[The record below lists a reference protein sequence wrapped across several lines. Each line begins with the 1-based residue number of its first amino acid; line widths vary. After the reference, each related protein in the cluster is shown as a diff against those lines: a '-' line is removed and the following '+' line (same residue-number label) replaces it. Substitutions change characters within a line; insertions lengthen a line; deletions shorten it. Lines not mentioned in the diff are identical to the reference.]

1 MELEQPYWH
10 LGKSSSAGPGL
21 LSLVRRVGMA
31 VRPVVSVLRRAAPRV
46 ALAVVVLQLLS
57 GAVTTATLLLGTEV
71 LGRLLADAPGFTQP
85 GAVLV
90 PLLLLGF
97 MFLVKLG
104 LDSATTMAGAYL
116 SPRVHRV
123 AEEELFRVS
132 LDVELACFD
141 DPAFY
146 DRLHRAR
153 DRGLMHL
160 EGATT
165 ALVEAVS
172 AVFSVG
178 GAALALLWLHPLLVP
193 LLGVALLPEGWAA
206 LYAARLQYAGMP
218 KTISLTR
225 QAQMMAELATQ
236 RESAPEIRANQAQ
249 GYVLDEYRHSALA
262 LQDHLVHLGLVG
274 ARAALLGRL
283 LSGLGLVATFVA
295 LGLMLQAQWL
305 GLAVAGTAVMAI
317 RSASGALT
325 QLMVMMHGLFEK
337 GLYISDYREFIEH
350 STSRVRPPSG
360 ITAPETPGRI
370 ELQAVSF
377 HYPGQ
382 EGRLAL
388 RDISLTLEA
397 GQSIALV
404 GENGS
409 GKSTLARLIGGLY
422 HPSEGRMVWDGV
434 DLKALTPDS
443 VADRVVMVLQDPIR
457 WPRSAR
463 DNVRL
468 GRHQREDVDSRAL
481 LRAAE
486 ESRAHEVVDTLP
498 RGWETLLSRQ
508 FLGGQDLS
516 GGQWQRLAVARGLY
530 RDAPL
535 VILDEPTAPLDAKAE
550 HAVYESL
557 RKLARGRT
565 VVLIT
570 HRLAS
575 VRNADRIY
583 FLERGALVEQGRHEE
598 LMRANGRYAELY
610 RLQTKLHG
618 LDDDR
623 D

>member
-1 MELEQPYWH
+1 ML
-10 LGKSSSAGPGL
+10 A
-21 LSLVRRVGMA
+21 LVRRVGMA
-31 VRPVVSVLRRAAPRV
+31 VRPVVSVLRRASPRV
-46 ALAVVVLQLLS
+46 AVAVGVLQLLA
-57 GAVTTATLLLGTEV
+57 GAATTATLLLGTEV
-71 LGRLLADAPGFTQP
+71 LGRLLAQAPGFTQP
-85 GAVLV
+85 REVLG
-90 PLLLLGF
+90 PLLLLGL
-97 MFLVKLG
+97 MLLVKLG

-116 SPRVHRV
+116 APRVHRV
-123 AEEELFRVS
+123 AEEALFRVS

-146 DRLHRAR
+146 DRLHRAK

-165 ALVEAVS
+165 ALVEAGS
-172 AVFSVG
+172 ALFAVG

-193 LLGVALLPEGWAA
+193 LLVVALLPEGWAA
-206 LYAARLQYAGMP
+206 LHAARLQYGGMAT
-218 KTISLTR
+218 TISLTR
-225 QAQMMAELATQ
+225 QVQMMAELATQ
-236 RESAPEIRANQAQ
+236 RESAPEIRAHQAQ
-249 GYVLDEYRHSALA
+249 DYVLAEYRDSAVA
-262 LQDHLVHLGLVG
+262 LQDHLVRLGLVG
-274 ARAALLGRL
+274 ARAALVGRL
-283 LSGLGLVATFVA
+283 LSGLGLMATFVA
-295 LGLMLQAQWL
+295 LGMMLHAQWL

-317 RSASGALT
+317 RSASTALS
-325 QLMVMMHGLFEK
+325 QLMVTMHGLFEK
-337 GLYISDYREFIEH
+337 GLYISDYREFIEQ
-350 STSRVRPPSG
+350 STSRVRPPTSVE
-360 ITAPETPGRI
+360 APARPGRI
-370 ELQAVSF
+370 ELRNVSF
-377 HYPGQ
+377 QYPGQ
-382 EGRLAL
+382 EGRFAL
-388 RDISLTLEA
+388 RDISLSLEA

-409 GKSTLARLIGGLY
+409 GKSTLARLLGGLY
-422 HPSEGRMVWDGV
+422 HPSAGRIAWDGV
-434 DLKALTPDS
+434 DVTTLTPDS

-468 GRHQREDVDSRAL
+468 GRHLREDVDSRAL
-481 LRAAE
+481 LEAAE
-486 ESRAHEVVDTLP
+486 QARAHEVIDTLP

-557 RKLARGRT
+557 RKLAKGRT

-583 FLERGALVEQGRHEE
+583 FLERGALVEQGRHED
-598 LMRANGRYAELY
+598 LMRENGRYAELY

-618 LDDDR
+618 LDDDTN
-623 D
+623 